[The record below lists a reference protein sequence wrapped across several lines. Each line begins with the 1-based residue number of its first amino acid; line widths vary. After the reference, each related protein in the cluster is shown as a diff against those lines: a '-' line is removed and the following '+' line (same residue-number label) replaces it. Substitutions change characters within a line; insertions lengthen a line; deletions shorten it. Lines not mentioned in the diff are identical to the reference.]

1 VVIAR
6 RGNIK
11 LAAEIALASSAQ
23 VAVFL
28 IPAVAV
34 ISWAIDPLSLAF
46 RPVELGVMASAAV
59 LTAILLRDGR
69 STTPKG
75 VALIVAYGLAAL
87 AFFLVGERN
96 I

>member
-1 VVIAR
+1 
-6 RGNIK
+6 
-11 LAAEIALASSAQ
+11 
-23 VAVFL
+23 
-28 IPAVAV
+28 
-34 ISWAIDPLSLAF
+34 
-46 RPVELGVMASAAV
+46 
-59 LTAILLRDGR
+59 LRDGR